1 MNLKSYLD
9 KKGQEYAPFDPLR
22 APRIFLSFE
31 RDFLQTFKP
40 KVIHIVGTNGKGS
53 TGRYIA
59 LALARNFKI
68 MHFTSPHLFQ
78 VNERFYFNEG
88 NAPFDALEQAHQL
101 LSSKTYMQEASFF
114 EYLTF
119 LGLYLARDLDF
130 LILEAG
136 LGGEFD
142 STNVIKDKISV
153 FTQIGFDHLEILGG
167 SIEQIAKTKLNS
179 MGKIAFLG
187 IQKHSQVYKI
197 AKQIAQEKKSMLYS
211 LTSYPKRPLP
221 DFLNQNFTLAQEV
234 LSFLGYAWEEIPMLN
249 LKGRMQRVGE
259 KIWFDVGHN
268 IDGAKALAREFK
280 GEKIILVY
288 NSYAQKDIGAI
299 LQCFKPI
306 IQRVEILKV
315 HHLRIIP
322 REKLEQIL
330 GELKIDFCDFSG
342 FKSDQIYLVF
352 GSFSVVQVA
361 FEWLE

>member
-22 APRIFLSFE
+22 ALRIFECFAH
-31 RDFLQTFKP
+31 DFLQTFKP

-59 LALARNFKI
+59 LRLAQNFKI

-88 NAPFDALEQAHQL
+88 IASLSELEKAHKL

-119 LGLYLARDLDF
+119 LGLFLAKDLDF

-153 FTQIGFDHLEILGG
+153 FTQIGLDHIEILGE
-167 SIEQIAKTKLNS
+167 SIEEIAQTKLNS
-179 MGKIAFLG
+179 MGEIAFLG
-187 IQKHSQVYKI
+187 IQKHHQVYEI
-197 AKQIAQEKKSMLYS
+197 AKKIAQEKKSTLYS
-211 LTSYPKRPLP
+211 LASYPKRSLP

-234 LSFLGYAWEEIPMLN
+234 LSFLGDPWEEIPLLN
-249 LKGRMQRVGE
+249 LEGRMQRVGK

-268 IDGAKALAREFK
+268 IDGARALAQEFK

-288 NSYAQKDIGAI
+288 NSYAQKDVDAI
-299 LQCFKPI
+299 LRCFKPI
-306 IQRVEILKV
+306 VKRVEIIDV
-315 HHLRIIP
+315 HHPRIIP
-322 REKLEQIL
+322 KEKLVQIL
-330 GELKIDFCDFSG
+330 GELEMEFCDFTG
-342 FKSDQIYLVF
+342 FGENEIYLVF
-352 GSFSVVQVA
+352 GSFSVVKVA
-361 FEWLE
+361 SEWLR